1 MEQRTEEEKHNQAIK
16 YLLYKIYKQEAEK
29 KPHNIRIKNNNPKE
43 PKIKENK
50 HYTAKFKY
58 KVYKTKIEPKLHDKI
73 MIDEDDDI
81 VAELK
86 KEFDDRNR
94 HVLPDEFEISPVKQ
108 HGTTRE
114 QLLSNQSLIIDD
126 WWNKK
131 YGSSPTK
138 PDNDD
143 ENMDRLSREIGR
155 KLDFVNEVRGTF
167 PMTREDDE
175 ELTGMTPR
183 TRETIDLLGLRPISS
198 KKIENPP
205 LTTPRIRHAS
215 SFHDNL
221 LGKLSGKT
229 PEQLKEMEKERKA
242 KVDAREK
249 INNTVKNHFIRD
261 SYKKTID
268 AADKINDTIKNHFI
282 RDSYKKTA
290 AAASKIQGLY
300 KIQQAKKEKQ
310 RLSNMS
316 AAPTEISTPAPVYM
330 KKVRQTRSD
339 KGVPRKSYR
348 KRGVEEV
355 NFKLMEAGSMPP
367 DLKEPTPQKKL
378 SIGAKFGKTKSSKS

>member
-126 WWNKK
+126 WWKSK

-198 KKIENPP
+198 RRIENPP
-205 LTTPRIRHAS
+205 PITPRIRHANNYHS
-215 SFHDNL
+215 NL

-249 INNTVKNHFIRD
+249 INNTV
-261 SYKKTID
+261 
-268 AADKINDTIKNHFI
+268 KNHFI

-348 KRGVEEV
+348 KRDVGEV